1 MLVYGLEHGPLREAC
16 LELFPCL
23 GLAPLMGQLLD
34 NALVCGLLL
43 EPLCELLM
51 CLTAKGKGLA
61 ALAVILECVVAGHI
75 AIRDCDPQIVVRE
88 GYASSAFEQGILKR
102 KTDWSPRGRHEFGVG
117 KDFLLGQT
125 GAARPYCGHDGFNA
139 PPTAIL
145 LNPLQHSLEEVID
158 CDALQVVVKTSRQLL
173 MASKQAKLFCQ
184 GAQEERI
191 DGHRVCKGSGLQIS
205 GQRLVVLG
213 QIGAQQVAR
222 RGGVQRL
229 DHNLLP
235 LALDLQRLKH
245 RAGQARCHDMH
256 ALWQKLRPPAQ
267 IAKITE
273 TIQAIQRDDPAIV
286 LFVGMG

>member
-1 MLVYGLEHGPLREAC
+1 MC
-16 LELFPCL
+16 LS
-23 GLAPLMGQLLD
+23 AQGQ
-34 NALVCGLLL
+34 GLL
-43 EPLCELLM
+43 
-51 CLTAKGKGLA
+51 
-61 ALAVILECVVAGHI
+61 ALPVILECVVAGHV

-88 GYASSAFEQGILKR
+88 RDASAAFEQGVLKR
-102 KTDWSPRGRHEFGVG
+102 KTDRSPGGRHECGVG

-125 GAARPYCGHDGFNA
+125 GAAHPYCGHDGFNTLPA
-139 PPTAIL
+139 AIL
-145 LNPLQHSLEEVID
+145 LNPLQHPLEEVVD

-173 MASKQAKLFCQ
+173 VASKQAKLFCQ

-191 DGHRVCKGSGLQIS
+191 DGHRVCKGSRLQIS

-229 DHNLLP
+229 SHNLLP
-235 LALDLQRLKH
+235 LALGLQRLKH

-273 TIQAIQRDDPAIV
+273 TIQAIQRNDPAIV
-286 LFVGMG
+286 FFVGMG